1 MILPFGLTFGS
12 PWILL
17 VLLALPA
24 WWFWR
29 RRRRAAAIVYSR
41 ADVLAAAPKGG
52 MRLARWLFVL
62 RNVAIAGLIVAA
74 AQPRTG
80 ARVETVTSEGI
91 NIAVVVDISSS
102 MLARDFQPSNRME
115 VAKQTAGDF
124 IAGRRGDRVSLV
136 AFAGEALTQVPLT
149 TDHAVLQAAVVNLQ
163 PGLLEDGTAI
173 GTAVVT
179 AANRLRDAP
188 GPSRVMVLL
197 TDGENNRGAVDP
209 RTAARAAAAFD
220 IRIHTI
226 GVGIDGLSPVPV
238 GRGIGGGLRYE
249 MRHVSIDE
257 PLLQDIANFTG
268 GRYFRARDPGALQR
282 IYREIDQLERVPV
295 RTRSFVRF
303 TERFRWPLALA
314 LLALTLEIG
323 LIARRGPLP

>member
-1 MILPFGLTFGS
+1 MTLPFGLTFGS
-12 PWILL
+12 PWALL
-17 VLLALPA
+17 LLLLLPM
-24 WWFWR
+24 WWYWR
-29 RRRRAAAIVYSR
+29 RRRRAAAIVFSR
-41 ADVLAAAPKGG
+41 TDVLADAPARGAQ
-52 MRLARWLFVL
+52 LARWLFML
-62 RNVAIAGLIVAA
+62 RNAAIAALIVAV

-80 ARVETVTSEGI
+80 ARIETVTSEGI

-102 MLARDFQPSNRME
+102 MLARDFQPHNRME
-115 VAKQTAGDF
+115 VAKQTAAEF
-124 IAGRRGDRVSLV
+124 IGNRRGDRVALV

-149 TDHAVLQAAVVNLQ
+149 SDYAVLQAAVGNLQ

-173 GTAVVT
+173 GTAIVT
-179 AANRLRDAP
+179 AANRLRDAA

-220 IRIHTI
+220 IRIHSI

-257 PLLQDIANFTG
+257 PLLQDIASFTG

-282 IYREIDQLERVPV
+282 IYQEIDRLERVPV
-295 RTRSFVRF
+295 RTRSYVRF
-303 TERFRWPLALA
+303 SERFRWPLAFA
-314 LLALTLEIG
+314 LLALTVELG
-323 LIARRGPLP
+323 LAARRGPLP

>member
-1 MILPFGLTFGS
+1 MTMPFGLSFAS

-17 VLLALPA
+17 LLLALPI
-24 WWFWR
+24 WWYWR
-29 RRRRAAAIVYSR
+29 RRRRAVAIVFSR
-41 ADVLAAAPKGG
+41 TDVLAAAPPRG
-52 MRLARWLFVL
+52 AHVSRWLFLL
-62 RNVAIAGLIVAA
+62 RNVAIAAIIVAVA
-74 AQPRTG
+74 GPRTG
-80 ARVETVTSEGI
+80 ARVETITSEGI

-102 MLARDFQPSNRME
+102 MLARDFQPHNRME
-115 VAKQTAGDF
+115 VARQTAGEF
-124 IAGRRGDRVSLV
+124 IAARRGDRVALV

-149 TDHAVLQAAVVNLQ
+149 ADYAVLQAAISNLQ

-173 GTAVVT
+173 GTAIVT

-257 PLLQDIANFTG
+257 PLLQDVATFTG

-282 IYREIDQLERVPV
+282 IYQEIDQLERVPI
-295 RTRSFVRF
+295 RTRSYVRF
-303 TERFRWPLALA
+303 SERFRWPLALA

-323 LIARRGPLP
+323 LFARRGPLP